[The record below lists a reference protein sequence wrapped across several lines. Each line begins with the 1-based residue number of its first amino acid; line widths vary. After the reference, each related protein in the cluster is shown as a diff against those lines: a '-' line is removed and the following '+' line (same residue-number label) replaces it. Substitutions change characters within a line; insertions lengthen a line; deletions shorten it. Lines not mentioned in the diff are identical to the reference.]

1 MAEADPDD
9 LELEGGDGDGEGEGD
24 SPVWRED
31 WRNQITE
38 DEKELA
44 QLGRY
49 ATPADLWTK
58 ARALEQRISSGELRN
73 ATPYPDKGS
82 EADQVQWRKDNG
94 IPESFDKYDIGRTFD
109 PEDEAAQ
116 ADKASMDAF
125 LEYAHGK
132 NMPQD
137 AVKVMSDWFYEKLDQ
152 DLEAIDARDKEA
164 RSNAE
169 EALRAEW
176 GSEYRGHLNR
186 INNLME
192 TAPAGVKDQLL
203 DAQLPGGGSMRD
215 NPEAMKF
222 LLGLAL
228 EQVPFTTVVPA
239 GGDQMSSI
247 QDEIDEIKG
256 KMNTKEYKQT
266 NSKMRARYYELLKA
280 QKDMGGKK

>member
-1 MAEADPDD
+1 
-9 LELEGGDGDGEGEGD
+9 
-24 SPVWRED
+24 
-31 WRNQITE
+31 
-38 DEKELA
+38 
-44 QLGRY
+44 
-49 ATPADLWTK
+49 
-58 ARALEQRISSGELRN
+58 
-73 ATPYPDKGS
+73 
-82 EADQVQWRKDNG
+82 
-94 IPESFDKYDIGRTFD
+94 
-109 PEDEAAQ
+109 
-116 ADKASMDAF
+116 
-125 LEYAHGK
+125 
-132 NMPQD
+132 
-137 AVKVMSDWFYEKLDQ
+137 
-152 DLEAIDARDKEA
+152 
-164 RSNAE
+164 
-169 EALRAEW
+169 
-176 GSEYRGHLNR
+176 
-186 INNLME
+186 ME